1 MSVYN
6 SLGQIRNPIQPLLNC
21 TIPGH
26 IGTSIGA
33 VDYIANCQN
42 MTALTTSTYTTGTLY
57 AVPFIAP
64 HRGATLSR
72 IAAEV
77 STLLAASNIR
87 LGLYSNKSQV
97 SMYPNALLE
106 DSGNLSSAST
116 GVKTYAV
123 TRVLTPGE
131 IYWLTL
137 NVSSSAT
144 LALRTVAVAG
154 CTHFLGMA
162 TAGTTAL
169 NTAISVA
176 SAFGANPD
184 PYPGSGAYRTGVI
197 PVLRYQ
203 FSA

>member
-1 MSVYN
+1 MGIYN
-6 SLGQIRNPIQPLLNC
+6 SAGQLINTFGPLLNC
-21 TIPGH
+21 PIPGH

-42 MTALTTSTYTTGTLY
+42 MTALATSTLTTGTLY
-57 AVPFIAP
+57 AIPFIAP

-77 STLLAASNIR
+77 TTLLAASNIR
-87 LGLYSNKSQV
+87 LGLYSNKSLT
-97 SMYPNALLE
+97 SMYPNTMLE
-106 DSGNLSSAST
+106 DSGNLSSATT
-116 GVKTYAV
+116 GVKTY
-123 TRVLTPGE
+123 TTNRILTPGYV
-131 IYWLTL
+131 YWMTI
-137 NVSSSAT
+137 NVSSSST

-154 CTHFLGMA
+154 VSSWLGMP

-169 NTAISVA
+169 NTGITVA
-176 SAFGANPD
+176 STFGANPST
-184 PYPGSGAYRTGVI
+184 YPSSGAYLATAI